1 MKQNS
6 QKEIRNKGEL
16 KEFWEEATK
25 ADNMLHWV
33 AIHSAEAL
41 RNENK
46 NEQKIIEEDSK

>member
-6 QKEIRNKGEL
+6 KREIRNKGEL

-33 AIHSAEAL
+33 ATHSAEAL
-41 RNENK
+41 RNESK
-46 NEQKIIEEDSK
+46 NEQKISEEDSK